1 MTRRVRILLFVLPAV
16 GGASM
21 LVWSFFHL
29 PAFGH
34 YRGPYGDVIN
44 ANATKERHAT
54 SAVTPVVFDYRGVD
68 TIGEELILFA
78 AVMGV
83 TVLLRR
89 QREEE
94 EASPRDRVEGRRLRR
109 TSGTVRLVALGL
121 IPSTVLLGLYVVAH
135 GQLTPGGGFQG
146 GTVLAAAPILIYL
159 AGRYVAYRRLNP
171 VELLDVGE
179 GTGTGGFV
187 FLGFV
192 GLLAGSAFLQNVF
205 PLGTAGSLFS
215 AGTMP
220 VANIAVGL
228 AVAAGLVLIVYEF
241 VEQTLM
247 IRPH

>member
-1 MTRRVRILLFVLPAV
+1 MSRRVRILLFAIPALAGV
-16 GGASM
+16 AM
-21 LVWSFFHL
+21 LVWAFFQL
-29 PAFGH
+29 PPFGH

-44 ANATKERHAT
+44 ANATRERHAT

-68 TIGEELILFA
+68 TIGEEAILFG

-94 EASPRDRVEGRRLRR
+94 EAAPRDRAEGRRLRR
-109 TSGTVRLVALGL
+109 TSATVRLIAIGMITPTL
-121 IPSTVLLGLYVVAH
+121 LLGLYVVAH
-135 GQLTPGGGFQG
+135 GHLTPGGGFQG
-146 GTVLAAAPILIYL
+146 GTILAAAPILIYL

-192 GLLAGSAFLQNVF
+192 GLLVGSAFLQNVF
-205 PLGTAGSLFS
+205 PLGRAGSLFS

-241 VEQTLM
+241 LEQALM